1 MHEKKRHSRLFH
13 CMFFTWLERQ
23 LELHIVLH
31 TLI

>member
-13 CMFFTWLERQ
+13 CMIFTWLERR

-31 TLI
+31 ALI